1 MAGPRIRGWEHGE
14 PQGWNLVEVGLE
26 RCLVG
31 GAEGL
36 ITLLGVTLGP
46 GWGQGVVG
54 VGWSRWV

>member
-1 MAGPRIRGWEHGE
+1 MEG
-14 PQGWNLVEVGLE
+14 GLE